1 MSILVGCSGWN
12 YADWRGPVYSDT
24 PSRRWLELYAERFD
38 TVEVNSTFY
47 RLPARNSVARW
58 AEQVPADFC
67 FAVKISR
74 YLTHVRRLQAV
85 REGAARLLEQLEP
98 LQDAGKLGP
107 LLWQLPETFTRDDER
122 LSQALEALPQGLR
135 HCIEFRHP
143 SWFCE
148 PVYQRLRQAG
158 VALVIADHPRRAF
171 QSQELTAGWTYVRF
185 HAGRRGRRGNYSHA
199 ELESW
204 ASRLR
209 DWSHRRST
217 YAYFNND
224 WNAFAPRNACYLKK
238 VLGES

>member
-1 MSILVGCSGWN
+1 MSIVVGCSGWN
-12 YADWRGPVYSDT
+12 YADWRTPVYNDA

-47 RLPARNSVARW
+47 RLPAKRSVARW
-58 AEQVPADFC
+58 AEQVPTGFC
-67 FAVKISR
+67 FAVKVSR
-74 YLTHVRRLQAV
+74 YLTHVRRLHGV
-85 REGAARLLEQLEP
+85 HEGAARLLERLEP

-122 LSQALEALPQGLR
+122 LEEALEALPHGLR

-148 PVYQRLRQAG
+148 PVYRRLRQAG
-158 VALVIADHPRRAF
+158 VALVIADHPKRAF
-171 QSQELTAGWTYVRF
+171 QSHELTARWAYVRF
-185 HAGRRGRRGNYSHA
+185 HMGRRGRGGNYSHA

-209 DWSHRRST
+209 CWSHRRRT

-224 WNAFAPRNACYLKK
+224 WQAFAPRNARYLKRA
-238 VLGES
+238 LGEP

>member
-1 MSILVGCSGWN
+1 MSIMVGCSGWN
-12 YADWRGPVYSDT
+12 YADWRGPVYNDA
-24 PSRRWLELYAERFD
+24 PSRQWLELYAERFE

-47 RLPARNSVARW
+47 RLPATRSVARW
-58 AEQVPADFC
+58 AEQVPAGFC
-67 FAVKISR
+67 FAVKVSR

-85 REGAARLLEQLEP
+85 HEGAARLLERLEP

-122 LSQALEALPQGLR
+122 LAHALEALPQGLH

-148 PVYQRLRQAG
+148 PVYQRLRRAG
-158 VALVIADHPRRAF
+158 VALVIADHPKRAF
-171 QSQELTAGWTYVRF
+171 QSHELTARWGYVRF
-185 HAGRRGRRGNYSHA
+185 HMGRRGRGGNYSHA

-209 DWSHRRST
+209 GWSHRRHT

-224 WNAFAPRNACYLKK
+224 WHAFAPRNACYMKNA
-238 VLGES
+238 LGES